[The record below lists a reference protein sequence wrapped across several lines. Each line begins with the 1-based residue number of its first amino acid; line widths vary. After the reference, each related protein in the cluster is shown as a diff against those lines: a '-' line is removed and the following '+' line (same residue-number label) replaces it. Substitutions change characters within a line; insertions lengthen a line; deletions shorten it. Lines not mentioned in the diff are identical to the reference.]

1 MRLVILGG
9 SGAGKGT
16 QAQKLGQR
24 LNLPVLSTGD
34 VIRAAI
40 ATQAAADSESSA
52 SEDSVSKNLVE
63 SAQPTDPELVKL
75 AQAAKPYLEQGKLVP
90 DELMIGFIRQRLLQ
104 LDMQQGWVLEGYPRT
119 AFQAEELDFLLE
131 ELGQSIRYAIWLDV
145 PQETLIER
153 ALARSRADDDL
164 DNMKRRIQSLE
175 EYTKPLQDYYG
186 YRKRLLLIDGA
197 RSPEAVEADLIQ
209 QLPSEIR
216 STSP

>member
-40 ATQAAADSESSA
+40 ATQSTPDSDVSSDA
-52 SEDSVSKNLVE
+52 
-63 SAQPTDPELVKL
+63 DPELAQL

-104 LDMQQGWVLEGYPRT
+104 PDMQQGWVLEGYPRT

-164 DNMKRRIQSLE
+164 ENMKRRIQSLE

-197 RSPEAVEADLIQ
+197 RSPEAVEADLIE
-209 QLPSEIR
+209 QLPREVG
-216 STSP
+216 STS